1 MATNKNQHF
10 VPRSYLKPFTLDGE
24 GAAINLYNVDRS
36 RPVQNAPT
44 KGQCSGDYFYGKDLV
59 VERAL
64 QGIEGAY
71 ASALKEILADGYA
84 LTDEHRTLL
93 RHFACLQHLR
103 TEAASRRSVEMA
115 QAMGEAAGASPE
127 EYRMEI
133 REAVQEAMS
142 TFAEAVQLVLDLKV
156 CLVRNESRLPFICS
170 DDPAVLAN
178 RWHQTDTRAQGVA
191 PGVASAG
198 ALLLL
203 PLSPEVHCVIYDGD
217 VYSIP
222 HVRGWVTTRREADV
236 EAFNQHQFLNCR
248 ANIYFKD
255 WTGRQNVA
263 RQHAAVSDRRPEARH
278 RVHYAVF
285 DRVEGNHEVFVVVNR
300 PGRPEDKR
308 AMIHVVSVYPEP
320 KAWPTQID
328 WRRPGRVY
336 SNGTG
341 TGFIRQSTIPING
354 RAEYGAFAARQ
365 TNRQRR

>member
-10 VPRSYLKPFTLDGE
+10 VPRAYLKPFTLDDE
-24 GAAINLYNVDRS
+24 GTAINLYNIDHS
-36 RPVQNAPT
+36 RLVQNAPT

-64 QGIEGAY
+64 QSIEGAY
-71 ASALKEILADGYA
+71 ATALKEILAGDYA
-84 LTDEHRTLL
+84 LSDEHRTLL
-93 RHFACLQHLR
+93 RYFACLQHLR

-133 REAVQEAMS
+133 REAVQDAMS
-142 TFAEAVQLVLDLKV
+142 TFAEAVELALDLKV

-178 RWHQTDTRAQGVA
+178 RWHQTDARARGAA

-203 PLSPEVHCVIYDGD
+203 PLSPTVHCVIYDGD

-222 HVRGWVTTRREADV
+222 NVRGWVTTRSEADV
-236 EAFNQHQFLNCR
+236 EAYNQHQFLNCR

-255 WTGRQNVA
+255 WATRQDVA

-278 RVHYAVF
+278 RVNYAVF
-285 DRVEGNHEVFVVVNR
+285 DRVEGDREIFVVVNR
-300 PGRPEDKR
+300 SGRPEDKR
-308 AMIHVVSVYPEP
+308 AMIHVISIYPEP
-320 KAWPTQID
+320 TAWPAQIN

-341 TGFIRQSTIPING
+341 TGFVRQSTIPIGGENDYESLEARYTG
-354 RAEYGAFAARQ
+354 RHRL
-365 TNRQRR
+365 